1 MTLRRARGSICV
13 AAACLPSGSKAH
25 VAHGGGDLLGAARR
39 WRRAGGLAAGELDE
53 ALGHVEL
60 PVARLDDDAHVGRR
74 VEAQQRRQL
83 QVLALPADVEVGG
96 DRRRVLVDDE
106 GDGAHAAP
114 VGELRFDLDGH
125 GALVE
130 RAVGGGED
138 DVIAGGADGA
148 PGEHPG
154 ADLVPGRAGV
164 RGRGGEQQGERGC
177 GAAGKR
183 QSRAAHEAIPSFFY
197 ALQVCLAP
205 GRLTTGI
212 YDERFLLKGFKK
224 EAAYPIDLSS
234 VTASGESGKG
244 VSLSIE

>member
-1 MTLRRARGSICV
+1 M
-13 AAACLPSGSKAH
+13 
-25 VAHGGGDLLGAARR
+25 
-39 WRRAGGLAAGELDE
+39 
-53 ALGHVEL
+53 
-60 PVARLDDDAHVGRR
+60 
-74 VEAQQRRQL
+74 
-83 QVLALPADVEVGG
+83 LALAADVELGG
-96 DRRRVLVDDE
+96 DGRRVLVDDE

-138 DVIAGGADGA
+138 DGVAGGLMVRPANTPARISSQAEPACAAD
-148 PGEHPG
+148 
-154 ADLVPGRAGV
+154 
-164 RGRGGEQQGERGC
+164 GGEQQGERGC

-197 ALQVCLAP
+197 AVQVCLAP

-212 YDERFLLKGFKK
+212 YDEKFLLKGFKK